1 MTTQTYQQASQRFLA
16 QAKQEL
22 AAGDL
27 QQASEKGWGAVAQML
42 KAIAEQRSWEHGK
55 HRHLSR
61 AASRLRAE
69 TGDRDVYRFFSVAN
83 DLHGNFYEN
92 EMSAEDIAESLDDVQ
107 ALLDRIETLL
117 GQV

>member
-1 MTTQTYQQASQRFLA
+1 MI
-16 QAKQEL
+16 
-22 AAGDL
+22 
-27 QQASEKGWGAVAQML
+27 

-107 ALLDRIETLL
+107 ALLDRLETLL
-117 GQV
+117 KQVLTTSRARVSLGFCEPRPAVGSFPASR